1 MVVETF
7 TVVIVTEITVTVITV
22 TEVAVTITTVKVS
35 NLFYI

>member
-7 TVVIVTEITVTVITV
+7 TLVIV